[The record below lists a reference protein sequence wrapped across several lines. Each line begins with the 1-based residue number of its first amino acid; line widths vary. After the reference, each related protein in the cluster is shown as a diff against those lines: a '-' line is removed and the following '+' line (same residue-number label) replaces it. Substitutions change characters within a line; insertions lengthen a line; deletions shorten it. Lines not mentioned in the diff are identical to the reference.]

1 MRLRDIECLAIAVF
15 LLFVSSSALSTR
27 SGSPPRKL
35 LRLGDEERAITVL
48 DDITASFLSPIT
60 RLNLRKWYNQEK
72 SADEVLAL
80 LKLDDGV
87 DGLLS
92 RRNIKGLKKYI
103 SWLNAKNPD
112 NPVTMVETLSKQ
124 YKDDLVAKMLE
135 LGKRSKSSRNLGL
148 KVTNTAKARYW
159 LWRKQSVENVFHSLK
174 LDSGLDKILDNPK
187 LQTWATYVDLVN
199 KRNPDSKVTMA
210 EILIKTYGDLPVA
223 VMLQRTRSSPKLA
236 RRLRVE
242 QIQGWKS
249 KGKSADEVFTLLKL
263 DKAGSDLF
271 VSPQLNTWYNYVNVI
286 EKDKA
291 KAVMASVLLAHYGE
305 VGLSKIFR
313 EANPRVRRM
322 RFVRLWLE
330 TAVAQNN
337 PKRALTPEEYFR
349 VLKLDAGID
358 QLLTNPNLVTWITFL
373 GQFNAKNPGKGTT
386 MIKIF
391 TKVYGDEPLA
401 TMLEAAKKV
410 PKTR

>member
-1 MRLRDIECLAIAVF
+1 MRCLFLF
-15 LLFVSSSALSTR
+15 LLVATLLLANGEAVTSSKYR
-27 SGSPPRKL
+27 YDPQV
-35 LRLGDEERAITVL
+35 EERALPVRPPTVAFT
-48 DDITASFLSPIT
+48 DWV
-60 RLNLRKWYNQEK
+60 K
-72 SADEVLAL
+72 
-80 LKLDDGV
+80 
-87 DGLLS
+87 
-92 RRNIKGLKKYI
+92 
-103 SWLNAKNPD
+103 
-112 NPVTMVETLSKQ
+112 
-124 YKDDLVAKMLE
+124 
-135 LGKRSKSSRNLGL
+135 NLGL
-148 KVTNTAKARYW
+148 KVTNTVKARYW

-410 PKTR
+410 PKTKKVATQFQEGQFKQWIRDKKDPQKIQEILKREKETDLHADILQTYEKFYKLHNKKMNNI

>member
-1 MRLRDIECLAIAVF
+1 MRCLFLF
-15 LLFVSSSALSTR
+15 LLVATLLLANGEAVASSKYR
-27 SGSPPRKL
+27 YDPQV
-35 LRLGDEERAITVL
+35 EERALPVRSPTVAFT
-48 DDITASFLSPIT
+48 DWV
-60 RLNLRKWYNQEK
+60 K
-72 SADEVLAL
+72 
-80 LKLDDGV
+80 
-87 DGLLS
+87 
-92 RRNIKGLKKYI
+92 
-103 SWLNAKNPD
+103 
-112 NPVTMVETLSKQ
+112 
-124 YKDDLVAKMLE
+124 
-135 LGKRSKSSRNLGL
+135 NLGL

-187 LQTWATYVDLVN
+187 LQTWATYVELVN

-210 EILIKTYGDLPVA
+210 EILIKTYKDLPVA
-223 VMLQRTRSSPKLA
+223 VMLQSTRSSPKLA

-263 DKAGSDLF
+263 DKVGLDLF

-286 EKDKA
+286 ENDKA

-330 TAVAQNN
+330 TAVAKNN
-337 PKRALTPEEYFR
+337 PKRVLTPEEYFR

-373 GQFNAKNPGKGTT
+373 GHFNAKNPGKGTT
-386 MIKIF
+386 MIKTF
-391 TKVYGDEPLA
+391 TKVYRDEPLA
-401 TMLEAAKKV
+401 TMLEAAKKM
-410 PKTR
+410 PKTKKVATQFQEGQFKQWTRDKKDPQKIQEILKRGKETDLHADILQTYEKFYKLHNKKMNNI